1 MKNSI
6 IENINLGSFKV
17 SLNGRDFEF
26 ELLDMSLGDYY
37 GTLKCENVY
46 YFEYQ
51 NIFENDEGFACYLCE
66 IYSYNLENSE
76 AVSQLKEKKYMFLNQ
91 DQNIS
96 IPSTYIQRVVLE
108 SGEMLIDLYCEAY
121 SLEL

>member
-17 SLNGRDFEF
+17 SLNGRNFEF

-51 NIFENDEGFACYLCE
+51 NIFENDDGFACYLCE
-66 IYSYNLENSE
+66 IYSFNLEHSV
-76 AVSQLKEKKYMFLNQ
+76 AVSQLKEKNFRFSNQ
-91 DQNIS
+91 NHEIFIPDYNIQN
-96 IPSTYIQRVVLE
+96 VVLE
-108 SGEMLIDLYCEAY
+108 SGEVFIDLYCEAY
-121 SLEL
+121 RLEL